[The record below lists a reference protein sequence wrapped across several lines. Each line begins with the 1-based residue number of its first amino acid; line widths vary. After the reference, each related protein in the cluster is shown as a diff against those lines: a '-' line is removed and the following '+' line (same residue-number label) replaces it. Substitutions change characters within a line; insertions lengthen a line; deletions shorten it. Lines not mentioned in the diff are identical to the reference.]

1 MYLKLS
7 NVLKVMDSKKYIWN
21 LTRQYVWN
29 LIHVLIRCYIFL
41 LDKLIVILP
50 NKIYIQSYDY
60 RTIDL
65 DYSIHEYWIKYNK
78 KYYKVSTIDTID
90 TIDATK
96 YLMYNKDKRNII
108 NHCAILDRDGN
119 YVKDIT
125 EMIRSFLQYD
135 GLIKWIYI
143 LIHIDVNMSDKL
155 LLCMNDLNMS
165 EKILECGDLV
175 NLSFN
180 LK

>member
-1 MYLKLS
+1 MFL
-7 NVLKVMDSKKYIWN
+7 
-21 LTRQYVWN
+21 WN
-29 LIHVLIRCYIFL
+29 LIQVLMKYYIIL
-41 LDKLIVILP
+41 YDKLIMILP
-50 NKIYIQSYDY
+50 DKIYIQSYEY
-60 RTIDL
+60 RTLEL
-65 DYSIHEYWIKYNK
+65 DYSIHEYWMKYNK
-78 KYYKVSTIDTID
+78 KYYKVSTIDTKEVVKPI
-90 TIDATK
+90 ISIK
-96 YLMYNKDKRNII
+96 KDKRNII

-125 EMIRSFLQYD
+125 EIIRSFLQYD